1 MFLFIK
7 IIVDVSKYDSQPWQ
21 SARFLLLC
29 LRAVHSSHRMYCNSK
44 SVLLT
49 NIQTSFLL
57 SVPTVSFYKS
67 KRSPSLLSKRME
79 VQSQGCVVSSLR
91 NNFLRNCGRVGGVGL
106 GSEPFDIILCYCS
119 GSQALQSPKM
129 IWAEKMHIPDPHPW
143 DSNRTVVGG
152 QGPAFYHYFPR
163 GMWCRCS

>member
-1 MFLFIK
+1 
-7 IIVDVSKYDSQPWQ
+7 
-21 SARFLLLC
+21 
-29 LRAVHSSHRMYCNSK
+29 MYCNSK

-129 IWAEKMHIPDPHPW
+129 IWAEKMHIPDPHP
-143 DSNRTVVGG
+143 
-152 QGPAFYHYFPR
+152 
-163 GMWCRCS
+163 